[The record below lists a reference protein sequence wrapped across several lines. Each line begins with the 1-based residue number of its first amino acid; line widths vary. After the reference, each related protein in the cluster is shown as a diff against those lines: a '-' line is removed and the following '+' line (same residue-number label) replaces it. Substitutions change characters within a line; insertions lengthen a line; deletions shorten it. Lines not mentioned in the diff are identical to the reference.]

1 MHDYKKD
8 QFDDMRW
15 IDGSEIDIKQF
26 SGEELCEK
34 IGSEKEH
41 GMTKDEIIREYYDYI
56 SIPEEIRYSHD
67 RYMAEHGITEEDTEA
82 YRNKLIA
89 NLSYTPFEKRDIV
102 VKELIKPLL
111 KEHGFKT
118 GGNTWCRKITDS
130 LKVVIHMEGYRF
142 SFAASGAIFQLI
154 ISLFESKEKLK
165 PQHGI
170 GELSIDSRYFLPY
183 YGMKS
188 PLYNV
193 LGYRIDGYR
202 DYLPIDIPIDEVKE
216 YFRTDLEKY
225 ILPELLKIESREDY
239 EKMYAKYGSEKR
251 WSDLDI
257 RIAWFIQRVRSTF
270 TSYRADGKDY
280 EDLVNYKKELKL
292 TGKEILD
299 NLDLADAMRCNQDF
313 TKFDA
318 KPLLIKLANEE

>member
-1 MHDYKKD
+1 
-8 QFDDMRW
+8 
-15 IDGSEIDIKQF
+15 
-26 SGEELCEK
+26 
-34 IGSEKEH
+34 
-41 GMTKDEIIREYYDYI
+41 
-56 SIPEEIRYSHD
+56 
-67 RYMAEHGITEEDTEA
+67 
-82 YRNKLIA
+82 
-89 NLSYTPFEKRDIV
+89 
-102 VKELIKPLL
+102 
-111 KEHGFKT
+111 
-118 GGNTWCRKITDS
+118 
-130 LKVVIHMEGYRF
+130 MEGYRF

-251 WSDLDI
+251 WNDLDI

-313 TKFDA
+313 TKVDA